1 MTATSVVDAVR
12 ALVEP
17 AVTASGLVLE
27 SVEVTPAG
35 RRRVVRI
42 TVDLPEDQLGGVS
55 SDAIAAASQ
64 AVSRL
69 LDETDALGQAPYVL
83 EVSSPGIDRPL
94 TERRHWLRARRR
106 TVTVALADGGTAEG
120 RLTEVDDAGVVV
132 GGSRYGWDAVV
143 RGRMQVDFSRLEDDD
158 LLDGAPG
165 DDAGGES
172 SEEG

>member
-12 ALVEP
+12 QLVEP
-17 AVTASGLVLE
+17 AVAASGLVLE

-35 RRRVVRI
+35 RRRVVRV
-42 TVDLPEDQLGGVS
+42 TVDLPQDQLGGVS

-64 AVSRL
+64 AVSRT
-69 LDETDALGQAPYVL
+69 LDDSDVLGSAPYVL

-106 TVTVALADGGTAEG
+106 TVTVTLTDGRQAEG
-120 RLTEVDDAGVVV
+120 RLTEVDDDGIVV
-132 GGSRYGWDAVV
+132 GGARHAWEAVV

-158 LLDGAPG
+158 LPDGAF
-165 DDAGGES
+165 DDAV
-172 SEEG
+172 EED